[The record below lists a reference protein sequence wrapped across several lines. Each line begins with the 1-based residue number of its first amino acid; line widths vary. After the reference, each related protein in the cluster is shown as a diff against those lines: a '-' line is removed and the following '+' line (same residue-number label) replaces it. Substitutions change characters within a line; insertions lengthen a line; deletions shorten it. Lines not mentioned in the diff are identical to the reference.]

1 MSTDTVRNT
10 YLGSRW
16 RGKNIDLIWGGKWE
30 TRWGDTRWEGIF
42 SIIFF
47 CIPLFNFLSF
57 TNRFAFPQ
65 MPNLSRFVTG
75 FSVSSWAPLTWESCF
90 PFSLPTHELLGK
102 TLGFYGPCERFW
114 WNLTLLPFRT
124 RPCRYPICVHTVS
137 VRGQGRG
144 SSEIRGGARTGS
156 ECYAASIPSYSHK
169 FTFVAHRHRS
179 RTVNLLTILP
189 TYSRYEQNGLSQRLL
204 TDFCFR
210 WAMRDVYRALQKS
223 ARACAQVDEEPT
235 IDLIGVS
242 GRVFKNFLGP
252 DKVGQGTF
260 GKVATT
266 KLGCPNKRI
275 NK

>member
-1 MSTDTVRNT
+1 MSS
-10 YLGSRW
+10 L
-16 RGKNIDLIWGGKWE
+16 DLRIL
-30 TRWGDTRWEGIF
+30 F
-42 SIIFF
+42 SI
-47 CIPLFNFLSF
+47 LL
-57 TNRFAFPQ
+57 AH
-65 MPNLSRFVTG
+65 
-75 FSVSSWAPLTWESCF
+75 SWVIGEDF
-90 PFSLPTHELLGK
+90 RQF
-102 TLGFYGPCERFW
+102 GFYGPCERFW

-156 ECYAASIPSYSHK
+156 ECYAASMPSYSHK
-169 FTFVAHRHRS
+169 FTYVAHRHRS

-189 TYSRYEQNGLSQRLL
+189 TYSRYEQNGLSQRLF

-223 ARACAQVDEEPT
+223 AHVRKLLRNQQLIWLVGVEFEILLSWASHLTLA
-235 IDLIGVS
+235 IGVS
-242 GRVFKNFLGP
+242 GRVFNGSSYFFSENFLGP

-260 GKVATT
+260 GKLATT
-266 KLGCPNKRI
+266 KLSCPNKRI